1 MGLQRTVLEVEAQI
15 NPPRNPKRTPP
26 KPNPEGSTE
35 LASRVAAKPHAIK
48 AQDVAQLLGVTRQHI
63 YKLAAKGLIPPFR
76 VGTAGRL
83 TRRQWLPG
91 SEERCSL
98 VPSASRTRSR
108 LLCSE

>member
-26 KPNPEGSTE
+26 NPTPEGSTE

-63 YKLAAKGLIPPFR
+63 YKLAAKGLLPCFR
-76 VGTAGRL
+76 VGTAVRFDPAAVAA
-83 TRRQWLPG
+83 WLGGKMLPRAVG
-91 SEERCSL
+91 
-98 VPSASRTRSR
+98 VTDKIKIAV
-108 LLCSE
+108 